1 MNSKISRYC
10 ISLPLENA
18 PIVSTYLSKLVSMRI
33 TLILPLLYLWASVSL
48 AQTPQVVTVKKG
60 HPFYDAKDLPHVLE
74 YRFERDGARSLETL
88 LLDSQVL
95 LEIGQDV
102 CRDTR
107 QEFRFIVK
115 GDYSRYAD
123 SLCLKEAVRQL
134 VFLSTFSPRQAALK
148 DWADVLEQARPAMRL
163 GEEFTLQPGIYARV
177 DRVISPDESILI
189 LILAQRER
197 PQ

>member
-1 MNSKISRYC
+1 MQTVLL
-10 ISLPLENA
+10 SLFGLNA
-18 PIVSTYLSKLVSMRI
+18 LFGMPHPV
-33 TLILPLLYLWASVSL
+33 LLYLLLVGWLCSCATSPKCPYKPEPIFS
-48 AQTPQVVTVKKG
+48 
-60 HPFYDAKDLPHVLE
+60 KDLPHVLE

-88 LLDSQVL
+88 LLDTQVL